1 MVRGAATSED
11 VRKIIVKQYCQGN
24 TVRQVAESLNIAKS
38 TVFNVLKHYR
48 ENGDVVVKGKSP
60 GRPRLVS
67 SRNQQSLIKLCKK
80 GRRNTLRDI
89 TAQWN
94 GESGLKL
101 SRECCRQWIHK
112 SGLKFY
118 KVRHKDFVHFQFKS
132 NFLKHEG

>member
-67 SRNQQSLIKLCKK
+67 SRNQRSLIKLCTK

-94 GESGLKL
+94 EESGLKL

-132 NFLKHEG
+132 NFLKHEC

>member
-67 SRNQQSLIKLCKK
+67 SRNQRMK
-80 GRRNTLRDI
+80 GQD
-89 TAQWN
+89 
-94 GESGLKL
+94 
-101 SRECCRQWIHK
+101 
-112 SGLKFY
+112 
-118 KVRHKDFVHFQFKS
+118 
-132 NFLKHEG
+132 